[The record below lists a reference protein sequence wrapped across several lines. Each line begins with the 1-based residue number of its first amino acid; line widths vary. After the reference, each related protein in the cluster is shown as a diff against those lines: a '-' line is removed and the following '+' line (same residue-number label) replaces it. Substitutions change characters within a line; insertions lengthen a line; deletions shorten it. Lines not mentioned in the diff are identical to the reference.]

1 MIATV
6 ELEFWTKFNS
16 W

>member
-6 ELEFWTKFNS
+6 EPMTI
-16 W
+16 